1 MALSEVVNRKKK
13 DVWCNQDLDLILV
26 AKNPLPGDNEEI
38 FSCLSAWNYLD
49 RCWESKY
56 KLPGTHITYMYD
68 EGVSNLDYSAF
79 AYMHL
84 LEILKYYFDNGK
96 LKNDRACIA
105 FIGQEA
111 FDLFKKDREACTPSS
126 LCEVY
131 INENYKFIT
140 VNSQLFKENIHLSYT
155 VLPDISDESSSVK
168 ELLDN
173 LNPYNLDLKIDEKNY
188 CTLNDFL
195 NRLHALCEDGKSLEC
210 PYFTLDGK
218 CQPLQDGSGK
228 WRIDWIMIDDLKYNA
243 PLYFDPN
250 PYFKDP
256 KNKALFFNAMQY
268 TFANTHIEC
277 KNQTL
282 ANLFGKHEEP
292 TADMLKYK
300 LQYVVYC
307 VKFKQGLN
315 KFEIY
320 DSVENKVLNIKAD
333 EDVNTP
339 YSEWYDKWLEK
350 CKGKFTT
357 RNEREKVLYKG
368 RKQEWVFDIETFD
381 KDWLVVAKT
390 LDKRYRMIC
399 WNDWENLKKWISG
412 KILIGFNNGGYD
424 NALVKRY
431 MSVAPGLRRR
441 QESLEEKGYSQYAIQ
456 QELLKYPNIKE
467 SSDAMINGE
476 DIMDVAEITGLDVAY
491 FLSWDISFHMPF
503 DLRRNSLKK
512 LTMSVLNRRNYD
524 SSVSF
529 NTKGELS
536 MEQRADV
543 EKYCEMDV
551 DNTMDLFLPDPNNPK
566 RTFAKESYDIR
577 WNMIVEYGMN
587 CKTLINKAA
596 SFAGKLLCGEDA
608 KPDTHNTSRKFY
620 IDEDGHRIMDEK
632 KGTDYEFYHIP
643 ELAEKELAGTEVLEF
658 YHKHQKNPNYITEK
672 LEVYLDG
679 IEDES
684 HKCQFGFGGLHQ
696 ALVNYRGTDLVNMD
710 VASLYPSLLVHYD
723 LMSRGANKRPGSYKE
738 VYYKRLDAKAKSKTD
753 PKYKLLNEGLKLI
766 LNGSIGAFLSNF
778 NPLYDTWSNSSIC
791 VHGQLLMYILVLR
804 LKKAGFKIV
813 QINTDGICVEK
824 RDDVNYEEITE
835 QWVKDTKL
843 VLEYDDIKI
852 LQQNNVNNYY
862 CEFSNGKVKSKGF
875 YLSNEKFGKA
885 TSKILCNLVTEKPL
899 LEGCEPRDFVIFK
912 KHAISEIYDGET
924 RTKVD
929 GRSLAFVVGYEN
941 DPRTKTYY
949 SRTKKER
956 EVIKKDENGKEI
968 IDPITGQ
975 KVVEKIHTESKITG
989 FKDNC
994 MLLVDDMNELK
1005 MEEIDT
1011 SAYIAF
1017 ARNLLDVPEDFGPYF
1032 NENYKKV
1039 EEPDVYQALNAF
1051 KDNTILNPT
1060 NQNCFCQNLLYECDD
1075 MSKEEQE
1082 EMINRVKDKLYRV
1095 VWSGNKSY
1103 HIVVRLPQPVTSTLY
1118 KVLWYAIRNELR
1130 LIGADEQSA
1139 LQSKYTRTPGQNN
1152 PKTGCEQTL
1161 YAYDKNIFDPTSL
1174 MDDLP
1179 KLKSEAKPVKEFT
1192 GELTINALQ
1201 KHINKLDWSEG
1212 NRFAACQKLSPV
1224 LISQVDDEELQ
1235 KMIPCTLE
1243 KDHLQVIKAKR
1254 RYFERNKE
1262 ELLSKIK
1269 PAKQKKTEKVV
1280 TEINLKTTTETT
1292 YSY

>member
-1 MALSEVVNRKKK
+1 METNIIARKKK
-13 DVWCNQDLDLILV
+13 DIWSKQNLNLILV
-26 AKNPLPGDNEEI
+26 ANNPLVNDNDEI
-38 FSCLSAWNYLD
+38 FSCQSGWRYLD
-49 RCWESKY
+49 RCWESKF
-56 KLPGTHITYMYD
+56 KLPGTHITYISD
-68 EGVSNLDYSAF
+68 ESIDNVDYSVF

-84 LEILKYYFDNGK
+84 VEILKYYTSNGQ
-96 LKNDRACIA
+96 LNPDALCMA
-105 FIGQEA
+105 FIGQKA
-111 FDLFKKDREACTPSS
+111 FDSFKKDREKYIQSAMFS
-126 LCEVY
+126 VY
-131 INENYKFIT
+131 INEEHKIISI
-140 VNSQLFKENIHLSYT
+140 NSDAFKDNIHITYT
-155 VLPDISDESSSVK
+155 ILPEINDEISSVK
-168 ELLDN
+168 DALNN
-173 LNPYNLDLKIDEKNY
+173 LNPYDKEIQIVNTNY
-188 CTLNDFL
+188 CTLNDFI
-195 NRLHALCEDGKSLEC
+195 NRLNAICQSHSTEEC
-210 PYFTLDGK
+210 MYFKLDGK
-218 CQPLQDGSGK
+218 CQPIKDEPGK
-228 WRIDWIMIDDLKYNA
+228 WHIDYIEIDDIVYNA
-243 PLYFDPN
+243 KLIFNPN
-250 PYFKDP
+250 PYMNDVNAKV
-256 KNKALFFNAMQY
+256 LFFNTLRNAIKY
-268 TFANTHIEC
+268 VSVDC
-277 KNQTL
+277 KNMDIL
-282 ANLFGKHEEP
+282 KIFGCDNSDLVKPE
-292 TADMLKYK
+292 
-300 LQYVVYC
+300 YV
-307 VKFKQGLN
+307 KQGLFHVIDKKFELGKP
-315 KFEIY
+315 KFEITNLK
-320 DSVENKVLNIKAD
+320 SGIKTNEVRA
-333 EDVNTP
+333 VNSP
-339 YSEWYDKWLEK
+339 CSEWYKQWMEKCRKNVIIKSQLEK
-350 CKGKFTT
+350 QSITKT
-357 RNEREKVLYKG
+357 
-368 RKQEWVFDIETFD
+368 KQEWIYDIETFD

-390 LDKRYRMIC
+390 LDKKYRMVC
-399 WNDWENLKKWISG
+399 WNDWESLEKWIVD
-412 KILIGFNNGGYD
+412 KIMIGFNNGAYD
-424 NALVKRY
+424 NSMIKYY
-431 MSVAPGLRRR
+431 MSLPKYIKDKKDKVA
-441 QESLEEKGYSQYAIQ
+441 
-456 QELLKYPNIKE
+456 
-467 SSDAMINGE
+467 NGE
-476 DIMDVAEITGLDVAY
+476 LTVKQVIEELMKLPTVKQASDSLIEADDRTNNAPITGAKVPM

-503 DLRRNSLKK
+503 DVRRNSLKK

-529 NTKGELS
+529 NKVGFLS
-536 MEQRADV
+536 EQERDDV

-551 DNTMDLFLPDPNNPK
+551 DNTMDLFLPDPDNPK

-577 WNMIVEYGMN
+577 WNMINEYSMN

-596 SFAGKLLCGEDA
+596 SFAGKLLCGEDTQA
-608 KPDTHNTSRKFY
+608 NKENTKKYFRRENGKIVY
-620 IDEDGHRIMDEK
+620 LEDS
-632 KGTDYEFYHIP
+632 KGAEDFEYYRIP
-643 ELAEKELAGTEVLEF
+643 ELAEKELAGTDVLEF

-672 LEVYLDG
+672 IEVYLDG

-710 VASLYPSLLVHYD
+710 VASLYPSLLVYYD

-804 LKKAGFKIV
+804 LKKAGYKII
-813 QINTDGICVEK
+813 QINTDGICIEK
-824 RDDVNYEEITE
+824 KFKDDKGYEPICE
-835 QWVKDTKL
+835 QWHKDTEL
-843 VLEYDDIKI
+843 TLEFDDIKI

-956 EVIKKDENGKEI
+956 ATIRKDEKGKDV
-968 IDPITGQ
+968 IDPVTGQ
-975 KVVEKIHTESKITG
+975 KVVDMVRTESKITG

-994 MLLVDDMNELK
+994 MLLVDDMNTLK

-1082 EMINRVKDKLYRV
+1082 EMIDRVKDKLYRV

-1103 HIVVRLPQPVTSTLY
+1103 HIVVRLPQPVTSTMY
-1118 KVLWYAIRNELR
+1118 KILWYAIRNELR
-1130 LIGADEQSA
+1130 LIGADEQSS
-1139 LQSKYTRTPGQNN
+1139 LQSKYTRTPGQIN
-1152 PKTGCEQTL
+1152 PKSGCEQTL
-1161 YAYDKNIFDPTSL
+1161 YLYDKNIFDPSTL

-1192 GELTINALQ
+1192 GELTINALE

-1224 LISQVDDEELQ
+1224 LISQVDDETLE

-1254 RYFERNKE
+1254 RYFERNKD
-1262 ELLSKIK
+1262 ELLSKVK
-1269 PAKQKKTEKVV
+1269 PPKEKKK
-1280 TEINLKTTTETT
+1280 
-1292 YSY
+1292 